1 MKRGKRKMSPRKRHS
16 LCLMLAI
23 ILCAGAVHAEEYTL
37 PSDDVLTRYM
47 HQPVE
52 KTLQGTG
59 VAYVNMENLNAAL
72 EYGKSPAI
80 MLLYK
85 DSSSSAQYLATLA
98 NVLFLN
104 YGEKLKLFAYKAGN
118 LLTPKDALVERY
130 HDLSLRESGLVLYK
144 HANGEVFYESTYHA
158 GKATLDDLKSQL
170 LLLAG
175 KIDDILEF
183 ESTLKK
189 KHTLGKK

>member
-1 MKRGKRKMSPRKRHS
+1 MPPRTRHTLFLVFAMV
-16 LCLMLAI
+16 LCS
-23 ILCAGAVHAEEYTL
+23 GAARAEEYTL
-37 PSDDVLTRYM
+37 PNDDVLTRYM

-59 VAYVNMENLNAAL
+59 VAYVTMENLNAAL

-80 MLLYK
+80 LLLYK

-118 LLTPKDALVERY
+118 LLTPRDAMLERY

-144 HANGEVFYESTYHA
+144 HANGEVLYESTYHA
-158 GKATLDDLKSQL
+158 GKASLDDLKSQL